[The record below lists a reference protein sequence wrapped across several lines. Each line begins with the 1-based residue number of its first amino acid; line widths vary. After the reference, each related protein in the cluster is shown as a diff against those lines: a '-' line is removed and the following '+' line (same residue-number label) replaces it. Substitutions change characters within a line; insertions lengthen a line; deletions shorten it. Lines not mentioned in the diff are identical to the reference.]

1 MIKRYLIIK
10 NQKVKNK
17 SRKAEME
24 QNNERNDY

>member
-1 MIKRYLIIK
+1 MIKRHLIIK